1 MWTDVG
7 RDREQER
14 QRKMRDKRSEQ
25 PDKDSDQMM
34 RRAGFWMVFMLGAAA
49 LGNVFSLRRRLLN
62 IEREFGQGHRSQ
74 ASGGFGSSGPNQRTR
89 GSQQYSR
96 QTSAQESQQQWQ
108 AHIEEL
114 QRRERIRR
122 MQEAFA
128 RERGTYTK
136 TYDAWR
142 ERHGDT
148 WEWRWEG
155 NRWEWK
161 GEEQRRQAEEDQEW
175 KRNEERKNSSSYDLL
190 KRARVAHHFSVL
202 GLDASRPQPYTETEI
217 KAAFRTKA
225 LEYHPD
231 QNQGNKQVAEV
242 KFRQLLESYHTLR
255 AHFKLK

>member
-1 MWTDVG
+1 MSILLGDADCLLALPRTGNRMVSVG
-7 RDREQER
+7 
-14 QRKMRDKRSEQ
+14 
-25 PDKDSDQMM
+25 MM
-34 RRAGFWMVFMLGAAA
+34 C
-49 LGNVFSLRRRLLN
+49 
-62 IEREFGQGHRSQ
+62 Q
-74 ASGGFGSSGPNQRTR
+74 
-89 GSQQYSR
+89 
-96 QTSAQESQQQWQ
+96 
-108 AHIEEL
+108 
-114 QRRERIRR
+114 ERIRR

-161 GEEQRRQAEEDQEW
+161 GEEQRQQAEEEQEW

-217 KAAFRTKA
+217 KSAFRTKA

>member
-1 MWTDVG
+1 
-7 RDREQER
+7 
-14 QRKMRDKRSEQ
+14 MRDKRSEQ

-49 LGNVFSLRRRLLN
+49 
-62 IEREFGQGHRSQ
+62 
-74 ASGGFGSSGPNQRTR
+74 ASGGFGSSGPNQRTG

-108 AHIEEL
+108 AHIQEL

-161 GEEQRRQAEEDQEW
+161 GEEQRRQAEEEQEW